1 MKMAKKVVITKAGG
15 VRCVTTIPMDVPQPS
30 AGEVRVKV
38 AYAGINFADL
48 LMRMGFYQ
56 PRPPYPFTPG
66 YEVSGVVDAIG
77 EDVEGLSVGQRVV
90 AAMRN
95 GGQASYVLA
104 PVARV
109 IPLPDDLSLKEAAAT
124 PVTYLTAHH
133 MLHHLG
139 HLTSSDSVLV
149 HGGAGGVGTAALQLC
164 KWAGV
169 TKVWSTSSK
178 GKHHILEKYG
188 ARAIDRHNEDF
199 SRIIAKETEGRGVD
213 HVLDPIGGDHLRR
226 SLSSLAEGGR
236 LYTYGLS
243 AAAPT
248 GKRSM
253 LKAFFALRKTPKFD
267 ALRLMT
273 RNRAVFGVHMGT
285 WSDEAVMHTQL
296 ERIVEGIQT
305 GHLQPVVDSVFPAD
319 DVQAAHQHIHDAK
332 NIGKVLLKFEEVSE
346 ENARGEADGSTP

>member
-1 MKMAKKVVITKAGG
+1 MSMAKKVVINKAGG
-15 VRCVTTIPMDVPQPS
+15 VSCVSTVSMDVPEPA

-66 YEVSGVVDAIG
+66 YEVSGVIDALG
-77 EDVEGLSVGQRVV
+77 EGVEELKLGQRVV

-104 PVARV
+104 PVGRV
-109 IPLPDDLSLKEAAAT
+109 IPLPDNLSLQAAAAT

-133 MLHHLG
+133 MLHYFG
-139 HLTSSDSVLV
+139 HLRSGDTVLV

-164 KWAGV
+164 QWAGV
-169 TKVWSTSSK
+169 KRVWSTSSK
-178 GKHHILEKYG
+178 GKHHILEQYG
-188 ARAIDRHNEDF
+188 ARPIDRHGEDF
-199 SRIIAKETEGRGVD
+199 ARIIDQETEGRGVD
-213 HVLDPIGGDHLRR
+213 HILDPIGGDHLRR

-243 AAAPT
+243 AAAPS

-285 WSDEAVMHTQL
+285 WSDERAMHEQL

-305 GHLQPVVDSVFPAD
+305 GHLEPIIDTVFPAEQ
-319 DVQAAHQHIHDAK
+319 VQAAHQHIHDAK
-332 NIGKVLLKFEEVSE
+332 NIGKVLLKFEDVGE
-346 ENARGEADGSTP
+346 ETDA